1 MGNKTLGSPVRVD
14 RKERTKEGRMKARTH
29 TRGTSNLKRDIF
41 AVITFV
47 ATGFLFY
54 LIQAHGPAQFGSE
67 KVSDAV
73 EQLSVHEALTET
85 PVANGLK
92 EGGSRDS

>member
-1 MGNKTLGSPVRVD
+1 MSVGPD
-14 RKERTKEGRMKARTH
+14 RK
-29 TRGTSNLKRDIF
+29 RGYSSLKKDVF

-54 LIQAHGPAQFGSE
+54 LIQAHDPTGPGVE
-67 KVSDAV
+67 KVSGAAEPVSV
-73 EQLSVHEALTET
+73 EESVPDT
-85 PVANGLK
+85 PVVIRLE

>member
-1 MGNKTLGSPVRVD
+1 MLAPT
-14 RKERTKEGRMKARTH
+14 AR
-29 TRGTSNLKRDIF
+29 RGESSLKKDIF

-54 LIQAHGPAQFGSE
+54 LIQTHDPAEHQSE

-73 EQLSVHEALTET
+73 EQLSAQET
-85 PVANGLK
+85 GMESPAGLSLK
-92 EGGSRDS
+92 EGEGRDS